1 VISKV
6 CARGRRVQGLLYYLF
21 TEGRAGEKSLSSD
34 HHNPRVIAGFDDPS
48 LLQPEVRPD
57 GRRDFRRL
65 TGLLTQPLQVA
76 GVTPDDRPVYHLV
89 ASAAKDP
96 HTGQLRDRLLSDVE
110 WADIAQ
116 EYLHQLGFAKRGD
129 EHGARWIAVRHAD
142 DHIHILA
149 TLARQDGKR
158 VHPHNDYYT
167 VRRASHAI
175 EARYGL
181 TSTAP
186 ADRTAAKRPTR
197 AETEK
202 LARTRHQHPAHEAAG
217 PALTDRERLRRH
229 VRTAAAGSR
238 DLHEF
243 LARLEHDGVH
253 VRLRYSEQNP
263 DQVTGYAVA
272 LPQPNG
278 QPPVWFGGGKL
289 ASDLTLPQLQ
299 HRFSGADA
307 RGQERLAR
315 GRQWTAGSSA
325 EGLRARHRARVV
337 TSPLSPGERAR
348 AWKQATVAAT
358 RATEDIARCARTD
371 PAGAADAAWAA
382 ADLLTVAA
390 QLVEGRAGGT
400 LTDAAEAYDRAARE
414 LHGRHP
420 VPTSAGHALRHAAS
434 ALLDAGLTAQLR
446 RTNPE
451 LAALLDSLTALVR
464 AVSDLRETQAR
475 LAQAQ
480 AASLA
485 AGRLA
490 RAAAAAAVDV
500 EPSGAGSS
508 MYSSQGAALR
518 AIAFPEALS
527 PGVPSAP
534 SAGSA
539 WRVTNPSVGLPDP
552 RRSRSH

>member
-34 HHNPRVIAGFDDPS
+34 HDNPRVIAGFDDPS
-48 LLQPEVRPD
+48 LLQPEARPD

-65 TGLLTQPLQVA
+65 AGLLTQPLKLA
-76 GVTPDDRPVYHLV
+76 GVGPDDRPVYHLV

-96 HTGQLRDRLLSDVE
+96 QTGQLRDRLLTDDQ
-110 WADIAQ
+110 WADIAA
-116 EYLHQLGFAKRGD
+116 EYLHQLGFARPGD
-129 EHGARWIAVRHAD
+129 ELGARWVAVRHAD
-142 DHIHILA
+142 DHVHIVA

-158 VHPHNDYYT
+158 IHPHNDYYT

-202 LARTRHQHPAHEAAG
+202 LARTRQHRSAHAAAG
-217 PALTDRERLRRH
+217 PGLTDRERLRRH
-229 VRTAAAGSR
+229 VRTAAAGSHN
-238 DLHEF
+238 LPEF
-243 LARLEHDGVH
+243 LARLEHDGVL
-253 VRLRYSEQNP
+253 VRLRHSEQNP

-289 ASDLTLPQLQ
+289 APDLTLPQLQ
-299 HRFSGADA
+299 HRFHGPDA

-315 GRQWTAGSSA
+315 GRQWTAGKTA
-325 EGLRARHRARVV
+325 YDERARHRARVEA
-337 TSPLSPGERAR
+337 SPLSPGERVR
-348 AWKQATVAAT
+348 AWRQATAAAT
-358 RATEDIARCARTD
+358 RATEHISRCARTD

-382 ADLLTVAA
+382 ADLLTVTA

-414 LHGRHP
+414 LHGRRP
-420 VPTSAGHALRHAAS
+420 VLTGAGHGLRHAAI

-446 RTNPE
+446 HTNPE

-464 AVSDLRETQAR
+464 AVRELRETQAR

-480 AASLA
+480 AARLA
-485 AGRLA
+485 ASRLT
-490 RAAAAAAVDV
+490 RAASAAVVDV
-500 EPSGAGSS
+500 EPSGPSS
-508 MYSSQGAALR
+508 SRYSSRGAALR
-518 AIAFPEALS
+518 AIAFPEAVS
-527 PGVPSAP
+527 PGVPSTP
-534 SAGSA
+534 SAGSP
-539 WRVTNPSVGLPDP
+539 WRVSHPSVGPPEP
-552 RRSRSH
+552 RRSRSR